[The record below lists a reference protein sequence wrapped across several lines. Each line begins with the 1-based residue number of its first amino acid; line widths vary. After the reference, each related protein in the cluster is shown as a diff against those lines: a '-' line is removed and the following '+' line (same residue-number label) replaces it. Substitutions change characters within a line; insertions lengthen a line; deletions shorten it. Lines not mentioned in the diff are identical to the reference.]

1 MKEKKNAIELEDVCI
16 HYSIMNHV
24 SIRKTF
30 LHKKKRKE
38 VFEAVKHVT
47 FSVGEGDILGIIG
60 KNGSGKSTLLKSIAG
75 VFSPNAGRIDLKGHS
90 VSLMSLGVGF
100 KDTLSGREN
109 IVLSGMLLGF
119 SEKEIEERAQD
130 IIDFAEIGEFIDRP
144 VRTYSSG
151 MYSKLA
157 FSITA
162 MLETDIMLV
171 DEVLSVG
178 DEQFRK
184 KSLNKMKELINDRKR
199 TVIIVSHSI
208 STLKELCDQVLWLH
222 DGQVRRIGKRCL
234 GSMRRIWLLRTGNR
248 TAGEYESGGEYLS
261 LYWALDP
268 CVLIRYYN
276 PFFV

>member
-1 MKEKKNAIELEDVCI
+1 M
-16 HYSIMNHV
+16 
-24 SIRKTF
+24 
-30 LHKKKRKE
+30 
-38 VFEAVKHVT
+38 FEAVKHVS
-47 FSVGEGDILGIIG
+47 FSVQEGDILGIIG

-75 VFSPNAGRIDLKGHS
+75 VFSPNAGTIDLNGHS

-100 KDTLSGREN
+100 KDSLSGREN
-109 IVLSGMLLGF
+109 IILSGMLLGF
-119 SEKEIEERAQD
+119 TEKEIEAKSQD
-130 IIDFAEIGEFIDRP
+130 IIEFAEIGDFIDRP

-178 DEQFRK
+178 DEQFRL
-184 KSLNKMKELINDRKR
+184 KSLNKMKELINDKNR

-222 DGQVRRIGKRCL
+222 
-234 GSMRRIWLLRTGNR
+234 
-248 TAGEYESGGEYLS
+248 GGEVRMLG
-261 LYWALDP
+261 DTED
-268 CVLIRYYN
+268 VLRQYAAYMASDKSRQE
-276 PFFV
+276 

>member
-1 MKEKKNAIELEDVCI
+1 MNEKRTAIELEDVCVY
-16 HYSIMNHV
+16 YSIMNHI
-24 SIRKTF
+24 SIRRAF
-30 LHKKKRKE
+30 LHKRKRNE
-38 VFEAVKHVT
+38 VFEAVKHVS
-47 FSVGEGDILGIIG
+47 FSVQEGDILGIIG
-60 KNGSGKSTLLKSIAG
+60 RNGSGKSTLLKSIAG
-75 VFSPNAGRIDLKGHS
+75 VFSPNSGTIDLKGHS

-100 KDTLSGREN
+100 KEQLSGREN

-119 SEKEIEERAQD
+119 TEKEIAAKSQA
-130 IIDFAEIGEFIDRP
+130 IIDFAEIGDFIDRP

-178 DEQFRK
+178 DERFRL
-184 KSLNKMKELINDRKR
+184 KSLGKMKELITDRKR

-222 DGQVRRIGKRCL
+222 DGEVKEIGAAEKVL
-234 GSMRRIWLLRTGNR
+234 GHYAAEL
-248 TAGEYESGGEYLS
+248 
-261 LYWALDP
+261 
-268 CVLIRYYN
+268 
-276 PFFV
+276 